1 MKKMVLINIITIV
14 VIVIVG
20 IVAYMLFHNATS
32 YVTTDNAKVDG
43 EQIQISS
50 PASGQIKSFDAKQGE
65 KMKKGDKVA
74 EVMAQSQSGETK
86 SMDIKMPQ
94 NGTIVKT
101 SGMEGSV
108 AQAGSPIA
116 YAYNLDDLY
125 ITANIDEKDVSKI
138 EKGDKVDVSID
149 GQDSDIDGKVQQVG
163 EATAASF
170 SLMPSSN
177 TDGNYTKVSQVVPV
191 KISLDSVPSKD
202 VVPGMNAEVKI
213 HKD

>member
-1 MKKMVLINIITIV
+1 M
-14 VIVIVG
+14 
-20 IVAYMLFHNATS
+20 
-32 YVTTDNAKVDG
+32 
-43 EQIQISS
+43 
-50 PASGQIKSFDAKQGE
+50 SG
-65 KMKKGDKVA
+65 
-74 EVMAQSQSGETK
+74 QSQSGESQT
-86 SMDIKMPQ
+86 MDIKMPK

-125 ITANIDEKDVSKI
+125 ITANIDEKDVSSV
-138 EKGDKVDVSID
+138 EKGDKVDVTID
-149 GQDSDIDGKVQQVG
+149 GEDSDVDGKVEEVG
-163 EATAASF
+163 QATAASF

-191 KISLDSVPSKD
+191 KISLDSAPSKN